1 MTNLQTKY
9 LGLNIKSP
17 LIVGASSLTNNI
29 DSIKAL
35 ANAGA
40 GAVVLKSLFE
50 EQIRI
55 DLAEINK
62 GYDPI
67 HQHVESNDYQIFYE
81 TQHEVEEYLKLIS
94 NAKEAVDIPIIAS
107 VNCSTADNWT
117 SFAHKIESAGADAL
131 ELNVFILPSD
141 PKKTAEE
148 IHETYFKII
157 KKVTETVNIPVA
169 IKLGYYFDNVAS
181 TLQKI
186 SKTKVSGL
194 VLFNRFYMPDI
205 DLEKEELKV
214 GNYLT
219 TSDDKGN
226 TLRWIGIMHNLVEC
240 DIAASTGIHTAEDL
254 IKMILVGADAVQ
266 MVSAIYKNSPAY
278 ITEVLQQVSSWMDE
292 HGYASIDD
300 FKGKLSKG
308 NSKNTEIYERV
319 QFMRYLGKK

>member
-1 MTNLQTKY
+1 
-9 LGLNIKSP
+9 
-17 LIVGASSLTNNI
+17 
-29 DSIKAL
+29 
-35 ANAGA
+35 
-40 GAVVLKSLFE
+40 
-50 EQIRI
+50 
-55 DLAEINK
+55 
-62 GYDPI
+62 
-67 HQHVESNDYQIFYE
+67 
-81 TQHEVEEYLKLIS
+81 
-94 NAKEAVDIPIIAS
+94 
-107 VNCSTADNWT
+107 
-117 SFAHKIESAGADAL
+117 
-131 ELNVFILPSD
+131 
-141 PKKTAEE
+141 
-148 IHETYFKII
+148 
-157 KKVTETVNIPVA
+157 
-169 IKLGYYFDNVAS
+169 
-181 TLQKI
+181 
-186 SKTKVSGL
+186 
-194 VLFNRFYMPDI
+194 MPDI